1 MSEQRYQRERGRVTS
16 SIMAAPT
23 MPQTSDTRPSSVQ
36 GEPPR
41 GGVRRIL
48 IIRPSALGDV
58 CRSVGVLA
66 SLKRGYPGAEID
78 WLVQDTFAPA
88 IASHPDLSRVVP
100 FERRRLARWW
110 RPEGLAALRDFL
122 RGLRAAR
129 YDLVV
134 DAQGLARSGLFA
146 AVTEAPRRVGPADA
160 RELGWLGYTEC
171 VHTEA
176 LHTVDRMMLLARVAG
191 GSVGERYDLRL
202 YVGDEDRRWAE
213 QTLGGGGGRMVLL
226 APTTRWPA
234 KQWPPDRF
242 AALAE
247 ALLRDGGAAG
257 VDRVVY
263 VGAAGEREQ
272 CRALEALASR
282 EPRVVSLLGRTN
294 VGQLMAVI
302 DRAAVVVASDSAAL
316 HMAVGLGRPMVGL
329 FGPTRVDLVGPY
341 GHEHDVI
348 QHVQAGEAM
357 DHKRPEIGARQMARI
372 TMDEVLAAVK
382 HRW

>member
-1 MSEQRYQRERGRVTS
+1 
-16 SIMAAPT
+16 
-23 MPQTSDTRPSSVQ
+23 
-36 GEPPR
+36 
-41 GGVRRIL
+41 
-48 IIRPSALGDV
+48 
-58 CRSVGVLA
+58 
-66 SLKRGYPGAEID
+66 
-78 WLVQDTFAPA
+78 
-88 IASHPDLSRVVP
+88 
-100 FERRRLARWW
+100 
-110 RPEGLAALRDFL
+110 
-122 RGLRAAR
+122 
-129 YDLVV
+129 
-134 DAQGLARSGLFA
+134 
-146 AVTEAPRRVGPADA
+146 
-160 RELGWLGYTEC
+160 
-171 VHTEA
+171 
-176 LHTVDRMMLLARVAG
+176 MMLLARVAG

-302 DRAAVVVASDSAAL
+302 ERAAVVVAGDSAAL

-348 QHVQAGEAM
+348 QHVQPGEAM